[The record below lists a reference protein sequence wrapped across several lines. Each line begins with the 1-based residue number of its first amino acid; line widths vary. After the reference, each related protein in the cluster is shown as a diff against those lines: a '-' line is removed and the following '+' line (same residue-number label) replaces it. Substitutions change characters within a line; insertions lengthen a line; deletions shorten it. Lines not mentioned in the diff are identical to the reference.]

1 MTEAAPERSAAGVG
15 LGALAHRNFRLFLFG
30 QGTSL
35 VGTWMQTVALGWLV
49 LQLTNSPFA
58 IGLNSALRALGVL
71 LFTLYAGIVADRVD
85 KRRLVILTQA
95 LQMVEALA
103 LAVLVW
109 THVVA
114 VWQVMALALF
124 VGIVNAF
131 DIPTRQAFMVDMVGK
146 EDLMNAIALNSSMF
160 NAARVVG
167 PALGGALIGLLG
179 LGMCF
184 FLNGVSYVAV
194 IASLAAMRLPPF
206 QPRPAAGSAWSGFRE
221 VVAFLRSDRR
231 VETLVVQTAILS
243 VFGFP
248 FLVMMPVFARD
259 VLHVQ
264 AAGYG
269 ALTAAV
275 GIGAMLGALGI
286 ALNSGR
292 IVRKGALMTVGGTS
306 FGLLVALFAWS
317 RAFPLSLVLLALA
330 GCAMIVNNALT
341 NTMIQTLV
349 PDQLRGRVMG
359 FYSFVFVGMS
369 PLGAFLAGA
378 FAERY
383 GAPVAVGTGGLIC
396 AVAVATA
403 AWRMPELRRS

>member
-1 MTEAAPERSAAGVG
+1 
-15 LGALAHRNFRLFLFG
+15 
-30 QGTSL
+30 
-35 VGTWMQTVALGWLV
+35 
-49 LQLTNSPFA
+49 
-58 IGLNSALRALGVL
+58 
-71 LFTLYAGIVADRVD
+71 
-85 KRRLVILTQA
+85 
-95 LQMVEALA
+95 
-103 LAVLVW
+103 
-109 THVVA
+109 
-114 VWQVMALALF
+114 
-124 VGIVNAF
+124 
-131 DIPTRQAFMVDMVGK
+131 
-146 EDLMNAIALNSSMF
+146 

-184 FLNGVSYVAV
+184 FLNGVSYIAV

>member
-1 MTEAAPERSAAGVG
+1 MTEAAPERTAGVG

-35 VGTWMQTVALGWLV
+35 VGTWMQSVALGWLV

-114 VWQVMALALF
+114 VWQVMVLALF

-131 DIPTRQAFMVDMVGK
+131 DIPTRQAFMVEMVGK

-167 PALGGALIGLLG
+167 PAVGGALIGLLG

-194 IASLAAMRLPPF
+194 IASLAVMRLPPF
-206 QPRPAAGSAWSGFRE
+206 QPRPAVGSAWSGFRE

-231 VETLVVQTAILS
+231 VKTLVIQTAILS

-275 GIGAMLGALGI
+275 GVGAMLGALAI

-306 FGLLVALFAWS
+306 FGLLGRRP
-317 RAFPLSLVLLALA
+317 RAP
-330 GCAMIVNNALT
+330 
-341 NTMIQTLV
+341 
-349 PDQLRGRVMG
+349 
-359 FYSFVFVGMS
+359 
-369 PLGAFLAGA
+369 
-378 FAERY
+378 
-383 GAPVAVGTGGLIC
+383 
-396 AVAVATA
+396 
-403 AWRMPELRRS
+403 

>member
-1 MTEAAPERSAAGVG
+1 
-15 LGALAHRNFRLFLFG
+15 
-30 QGTSL
+30 
-35 VGTWMQTVALGWLV
+35 
-49 LQLTNSPFA
+49 
-58 IGLNSALRALGVL
+58 
-71 LFTLYAGIVADRVD
+71 
-85 KRRLVILTQA
+85 
-95 LQMVEALA
+95 
-103 LAVLVW
+103 
-109 THVVA
+109 
-114 VWQVMALALF
+114 
-124 VGIVNAF
+124 
-131 DIPTRQAFMVDMVGK
+131 
-146 EDLMNAIALNSSMF
+146 
-160 NAARVVG
+160 
-167 PALGGALIGLLG
+167 LLG

-194 IASLAAMRLPPF
+194 IASLAVMRLPPY
-206 QPRPAAGSAWSGFRE
+206 QPRPAVGSAWSGFRE

-231 VETLVVQTAILS
+231 VKTLVIQTAILS

-275 GIGAMLGALGI
+275 GVGAMLGALAI

-292 IVRKGALMTVGGTS
+292 IARKGALMTVGGTS
-306 FGLLVALFAWS
+306 FGVLVAVFALS

-341 NTMIQTLV
+341 NTMLQTLV

-359 FYSFVFVGMS
+359 FYSFVFVGLS
-369 PLGAFLAGA
+369 PLGAFLVGA

-396 AVAVATA
+396 ALAVATA
-403 AWRMPELRRS
+403 AWRLPELRRS